1 MRPLHETMSK
11 TRHILAVVAVTTA
24 LCADGAVSAAPV
36 ARPQVAEM
44 AARLVDRLSKPFRQ
58 SVSSVVHAPAR
69 QEYADAQPQ
78 RPQSTP
84 APVLAVHCDLS
95 PFQFRLPPPAL

>member
-1 MRPLHETMSK
+1 MRPRQRRMSK
-11 TRHILAVVAVTTA
+11 TRQILAVVAVTTA
-24 LCADGAVSAAPV
+24 LCADRAVSAAPV

-58 SVSSVVHAPAR
+58 SVASVVHAPAR
-69 QEYADAQPQ
+69 QEYSKAVAH

-84 APVLAVHCDLS
+84 IPAPAVRTDFS